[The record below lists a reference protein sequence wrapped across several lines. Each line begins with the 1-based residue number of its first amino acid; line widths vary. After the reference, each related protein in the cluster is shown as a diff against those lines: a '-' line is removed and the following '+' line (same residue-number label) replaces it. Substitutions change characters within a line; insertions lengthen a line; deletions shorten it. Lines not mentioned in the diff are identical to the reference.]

1 MRFFTFEKLEVYQVA
16 RKLVKDI
23 YELQNRFPS
32 EERYALGDQI
42 RRSATSIT
50 SNIAE
55 GSGRNSLKEKIHF
68 VEIAFGS
75 MTESFSQLQ
84 NAQDLGYIQEA
95 DVEAL
100 RPQFNHVAARSS
112 SSSSSSFFKQR
123 SAYST
128 LRPNHQQ
135 NTPFIQQP
143 DRQGDNQQRE
153 DVSRRSDNSRHQ

>member
-1 MRFFTFEKLEVYQVA
+1 MEGMRFFTFEKLEVYQVA
-16 RKLVKDI
+16 RKLVKNI

-75 MTESFSQLQ
+75 LTESFSQLQ

-100 RPQFNHVAARSS
+100 RPQFNHVAALLSLLKK
-112 SSSSSSFFKQR
+112 SFEAKL
-123 SAYST
+123 S
-128 LRPNHQQ
+128 
-135 NTPFIQQP
+135 
-143 DRQGDNQQRE
+143 
-153 DVSRRSDNSRHQ
+153 

>member
-1 MRFFTFEKLEVYQVA
+1 MEGMRFFTFEKLEVYQVA

-100 RPQFNHVAARSS
+100 RPQFNHVAALLSLLKK
-112 SSSSSSFFKQR
+112 SFEAK
-123 SAYST
+123 
-128 LRPNHQQ
+128 L
-135 NTPFIQQP
+135 
-143 DRQGDNQQRE
+143 
-153 DVSRRSDNSRHQ
+153 

>member
-1 MRFFTFEKLEVYQVA
+1 MEGMRFFTFEKLEVCQVA

-100 RPQFNHVAARSS
+100 RPQFNHVAALLSLLKK
-112 SSSSSSFFKQR
+112 SFEAK
-123 SAYST
+123 
-128 LRPNHQQ
+128 L
-135 NTPFIQQP
+135 
-143 DRQGDNQQRE
+143 
-153 DVSRRSDNSRHQ
+153 